1 MEIDQTTLTDM
12 AILPRQD
19 EPSIFDKLNFCISFG
34 GRAKLHEHFCK
45 PLPTR
50 DLICGMQ
57 ETLRQ
62 IRTAKPQWPRQISNG
77 SVMVVEK
84 FFDATIDDIP
94 AHPGVWAALEYKLFH
109 GPDFSY
115 VRYSMEHLFDFLKG
129 MQQLTQLFPNKE
141 SAPPLAKRI
150 HAAQSLLNTTEF
162 DIIKTHSKSADIP
175 IRQMLGLA
183 HFIRYRHKHAVQELL
198 DCYYTLDCWYS
209 MATAMENYQLTFP
222 EFTEDEGPILEID
235 QLVHLLLPQPVA
247 YTIDLKKQSNF
258 LFLTGANMAG
268 KSTFIKAIGTAVFLA
283 HAGMGVPAAK
293 MRLSCFD
300 GLLSNIN
307 VTDNI
312 VKGESYFFNEVQ
324 RIRATVE
331 KISDGRN
338 WLILI
343 DELFK
348 GTNVQDAM
356 KCSSVVIEGFLK
368 IQQSVFILSTHLYE
382 IGEPLRRF
390 HNIQFRYFE
399 TRVEKDQ
406 LHFHYQLKE
415 GISNDRL
422 GYLILKNEGVV
433 KMLEA
438 L

>member
-34 GRAKLHEHFCK
+34 GRAKLHDHFCR
-45 PLPTR
+45 PLTTR
-50 DLICGMQ
+50 EQICGMQ

-62 IRTAKPQWPRQISNG
+62 IQTAKPQWPGQISNG

-129 MQQLTQLFPNKE
+129 MLQLTQLFPNKE
-141 SAPPLAKRI
+141 SAPPLCKLIQSAS
-150 HAAQSLLNTTEF
+150 SLLQARELDLVRNHTRSSE
-162 DIIKTHSKSADIP
+162 IS

-183 HFIRYRHKHAVQELL
+183 HFIRYRHKHAVHELL
-198 DCYYTLDCWYS
+198 DHYYTLDSWYS
-209 MATAMENYQLTFP
+209 MATAMETFQLTFP
-222 EFTEDEGPILEID
+222 VFTEEEAPVLEIHE
-235 QLVHLLLPQPVA
+235 LIHLLLPQPVA
-247 YTIDLKKQSNF
+247 YTIELKKQSNF

-283 HAGMGVPAAK
+283 HAGMGVPAAQ

-312 VKGESYFFNEVQ
+312 VKGESYFYNEVQ
-324 RIRATVE
+324 RIRSTVE
-331 KISDGRN
+331 KIADGRN

-356 KCSSVVIEGFLK
+356 KCSSAVIEGFLK
-368 IQQSVFILSTHLYE
+368 IQQSVFVLSTHLYE

-390 HNIQFRYFE
+390 SNIQFRYFE